1 MQAHTRPSARDRLL
15 AAADELFYAEGVHT
29 VGIDRIIEH
38 AGVAKA
44 TLYSAFGSKDELV
57 AAYLYGRLGARQRR
71 IDKKLAGIE
80 DPRERILAIYD
91 ALGDAMRENNYR
103 GCAFAR
109 ASAESHPGAAVA
121 RQIDASR
128 AWLHGLFRDLAAELG
143 AVEPDRLAKQL
154 VLLYDGVTNASL
166 LDRDP
171 EAAATARAAA
181 ALLVSNCELR
191 SPDARLG

>member
-1 MQAHTRPSARDRLL
+1 MQNTKPSARDRLL

-71 IDKKLAGIE
+71 IDTKLEGIE
-80 DPRERILAIYD
+80 DPRERILAVYD

-109 ASAESHPGAAVA
+109 ASAESRAGAAVTHA
-121 RQIDASR
+121 VDESR
-128 AWLHGLFRDLAAELG
+128 AWLRGLFRDLAVELG
-143 AVEPDRLAKQL
+143 VAEPDRLTKQL

-171 EAAATARAAA
+171 SAAATAREAAA
-181 ALLVSNCELR
+181 TLL
-191 SPDARLG
+191 DATTSRK